1 MALNE
6 AQVITD
12 LLGLCR
18 SEIEKRY
25 GEQALDVNFQR
36 FSTPYPEVA

>member
-12 LLGLCR
+12 LLVLCR

-25 GEQALDVNFQR
+25 GEQALYIHKDKLTF
-36 FSTPYPEVA
+36 